1 MTQSSVHGEG
11 TRPGAAVRHARGGR
25 GGREGSRGAPDGG
38 GTGTGGQDGPGGGD
52 GGRSGRRR
60 AGRRHRALRWSA
72 TTLAVL
78 ILGTAG
84 AGYLY
89 YEHLNGNIEK
99 GERSSGDSKA
109 HRAEPNAAGQT
120 PLNILLIGSDSRA
133 SDANVALGG
142 GKDTRD
148 NPPLGDVQMLIHLA
162 ADRKS
167 AAVVS
172 IPRDTRVDIPECT
185 DPDSGEKYPAAN
197 TIINESLGRGGA
209 GCTLATWENLTG
221 VYIDHWM
228 TIDFAGVVSM
238 ADAVGGVEVCV
249 NQNVWDRPLPRVPG
263 GSGLKMTAGPHKVQ
277 GEQALQWLRTRHAW
291 GSDVLRAQAQHMY
304 MNSMIRTLKGQNV
317 FTDTGRLMDL
327 AEAATKSLT
336 VSEEIGTVKKLYDLG
351 MQLKTVPTDRITMT
365 TIPTVQDPRNAN
377 HLLQAGADAEKMWA
391 MLRDDVS
398 FDDKGA
404 KDSASGEDAGK
415 DAGKDAGENAGKG
428 TGEETGKDTGRKP
441 SGDSPAA
448 DSEIGVL
455 VQNATRSATLGPVGG
470 RAGALAQA
478 LVEKGFDKATKDASA
493 ALSEERTLVRYPN
506 AELAGDA
513 RRVAEVLGIPA
524 SAVRKS
530 ADVSGITLV
539 VGADW
544 RSGTSYPKQKTP
556 EAGDLPD
563 NSDALNGSDTGKCM
577 DVYKPYRW

>member
-1 MTQSSVHGEG
+1 MTQSSVRGEG
-11 TRPGAAVRHARGGR
+11 TRPDTVRHARGRRAGR
-25 GGREGSRGAPDGG
+25 DGRDESTGDTAGQGDPGGSGGHGGRNGR
-38 GTGTGGQDGPGGGD
+38 
-52 GGRSGRRR
+52 RSGRRR

-89 YEHLNGNIEK
+89 YRHLNGNIDK

-109 HRAEPNAAGQT
+109 HKTEPNAAGQT
-120 PLNILLIGSDSRA
+120 PLNILLLGSDSRA

-142 GKDTRD
+142 GKNHRD
-148 NPPLGDVQMLIHLA
+148 NPPLADVQMLIHLA

-172 IPRDTRVDIPECT
+172 IPRDTRVDIPACK
-185 DPDSGEKYPAAN
+185 DPDTGKEFPATNA
-197 TIINESLGRGGA
+197 IINTSLARGGA

-249 NQNVWDRPLPRVPG
+249 NQNVWDRPLPGVPG
-263 GSGLKMTAGPHKVQ
+263 GSGLKMTKGPHKVK
-277 GEQALQWLRTRHAW
+277 GEEALQWLRTRHAW
-291 GSDVLRAQAQHMY
+291 GSDPLRARAQHMY
-304 MNSMIRTLKGQNV
+304 MNSMIRTLKSQNV
-317 FTDTGRLMDL
+317 FTDAGRLMDL

-365 TIPTVQDPRNAN
+365 TIPTVEDPEDKN
-377 HLLQAGADAEKMWA
+377 HLLPAADANKMWA

-398 FDDKGA
+398 FDDKGTKEK
-404 KDSASGEDAGK
+404 KDGGK
-415 DAGKDAGENAGKG
+415 DATGDGAAADGDAA
-428 TGEETGKDTGRKP
+428 KP
-441 SGDSPAA
+441 SDEPAA

-455 VQNATRSATLGPVGG
+455 VRNATRSATLGPVTG
-470 RAGALAQA
+470 RAGAVAGT
-478 LVEKGFDKATKDASA
+478 LVDKGFVKATKDTSA
-493 ALSEERTLVRYPN
+493 ALSEERTVVRYPSD
-506 AELAGDA
+506 ELAGDA
-513 RRVAEVLGIPA
+513 RRVAEALGIPA
-524 SAVRKS
+524 NAVRKS
-530 ADVSGITLV
+530 TDVSGVTLV

-544 RSGTSYPKQKTP
+544 REGASYPKQKTP
-556 EAGDLPD
+556 EAGDLPES
-563 NSDALNGSDTGKCM
+563 SDAINGSDTGKCM

>member
-1 MTQSSVHGEG
+1 MTQSGVRGQG
-11 TRPGAAVRHARGGR
+11 TRSGAGRRGRGARQEGGGEEGPGASAEARSGGHGGR
-25 GGREGSRGAPDGG
+25 RGAGHG
-38 GTGTGGQDGPGGGD
+38 NGR
-52 GGRSGRRR
+52 RSGRRR
-60 AGRRHRALRWSA
+60 AGRGRRVLRWSA
-72 TTLAVL
+72 STLAVL

-89 YEHLNGNIEK
+89 YQHLNGNIEK

-109 HRAEPNAAGQT
+109 HRTEPNAAGQT

-142 GKDTRD
+142 GKDHRD
-148 NPPLGDVQMLIHLA
+148 NPPLGDVQMLIHLS

-172 IPRDTRVDIPECT
+172 IPRDTRVDIPACT
-185 DPDSGEKYPAAN
+185 DPETGDEYPATN

-209 GCTLATWENLTG
+209 GCTLATWQNLTG

-249 NQNVWDRPLPRVPG
+249 NQNVSDRPLPGVPG
-263 GSGLKMTAGPHKVQ
+263 GSGLKLTAGPHKVR

-291 GSDVLRAQAQHMY
+291 GSDLMRARAQHMY

-327 AEAATKSLT
+327 AESATKSLT
-336 VSEEIGTVKKLYDLG
+336 VSEEVGTVKKLYDLG

-365 TIPTVQDPRNAN
+365 TLPTVEDPEDEN
-377 HLLQAGADAEKMWA
+377 HLLPDGANAEKVWA

-404 KDSASGEDAGK
+404 KTG
-415 DAGKDAGENAGKG
+415 GKG
-428 TGEETGKDTGRKP
+428 TGAGDGEGATGEDGAGKAPAD
-441 SGDSPAA
+441 PAA
-448 DSEIGVL
+448 ADAEIDVL
-455 VQNATRSATLGPVGG
+455 VQNATRSDSLGPVSG
-470 RAGALAQA
+470 RAGTVAEALA
-478 LVEKGFDKATKDASA
+478 EKGFDRAAKDTSA
-493 ALSEERTLVRYPN
+493 ALSEERTVVRYPS
-506 AELAGDA
+506 ADLAGDA
-513 RRVAEVLGIPA
+513 RRVAAALAIPA
-524 SAVRKS
+524 NAVQKS
-530 ADVSGITLV
+530 ADVSGVTVV
-539 VGADW
+539 VGTDW

-563 NSDALNGSDTGKCM
+563 NSDALNGADTGKCM

>member
-11 TRPGAAVRHARGGR
+11 TRPDTARRSRRAGAGP
-25 GGREGSRGAPDGG
+25 GAG
-38 GTGTGGQDGPGGGD
+38 GTGGTGHGSGD
-52 GGRSGRRR
+52 GSGNSGGNASGNGHGRRSGRRR
-60 AGRRHRALRWSA
+60 AGGRRHRALRWSA

-109 HRAEPNAAGQT
+109 QRPEANAAGQR
-120 PLNILLIGSDSRA
+120 PLNILMVGSDSRA

-142 GKDTRD
+142 GRNHRD

-172 IPRDTRVDIPECT
+172 IPRDTRVDIPACT
-185 DPDSGEKYPAAN
+185 DPETDETYPATN

-209 GCTLATWENLTG
+209 GCTLATWQNLTG

-249 NQNVWDRPLPRVPG
+249 NQNVWDRPLPAVPG
-263 GSGLKMTAGPHKVQ
+263 GSGLKLTAGRHKVQ

-291 GSDVLRAQAQHMY
+291 GSDLLRARAQHMY
-304 MNSMIRTLKGQNV
+304 MNSMIRTLKQQNI
-317 FTDTGRLMDL
+317 FTDTGRLMGL

-336 VSEEIGTVKKLYDLG
+336 VSEEVGTVKKLYDLG

-365 TIPTVQDPRNAN
+365 TMPTVEDPQDRN
-377 HLLQAGADAEKMWA
+377 HLLPAPDADTMWA

-404 KDSASGEDAGK
+404 ADGKDGGKDSSGGEDASSG
-415 DAGKDAGENAGKG
+415 A
-428 TGEETGKDTGRKP
+428 KP
-441 SGDSPAA
+441 SQDSAA
-448 DSEIGVL
+448 PDSEIGVL
-455 VQNATRSATLGPVGG
+455 VRNATRSATLGPVTG
-470 RAGALAQA
+470 RAGTIAQA
-478 LVEKGFDKATKDASA
+478 LVEQGFAKAAKDSSVTP
-493 ALSEERTLVRYPN
+493 SEERTVVRYPT
-506 AELAGDA
+506 AESAGDA
-513 RRVAEVLGIPA
+513 LRVAEALGIPA
-524 SAVRKS
+524 ASVLKS
-530 ADVSGITLV
+530 PDVSGITLV

-563 NSDALNGSDTGKCM
+563 TSDALNGSDSSKCM

>member
-1 MTQSSVHGEG
+1 MTQSDVRGQG
-11 TRPGAAVRHARGGR
+11 TRSGGARRARHGGEDGPGAGAAGDGTGGR
-25 GGREGSRGAPDGG
+25 GGRHGAGRGK
-38 GTGTGGQDGPGGGD
+38 
-52 GGRSGRRR
+52 GRRATR
-60 AGRRHRALRWSA
+60 GHRVLRWSA
-72 TTLAVL
+72 STVAVL

-89 YEHLNGNIEK
+89 YQHLNGNIEK

-109 HRAEPNAAGQT
+109 HRTEPNADGQT

-142 GKDTRD
+142 GKDHRD
-148 NPPLGDVQMLIHLA
+148 NPPLGDVQMLIHLS

-172 IPRDTRVDIPECT
+172 IPRDTRVDIPKCT
-185 DPDSGEKYPAAN
+185 DPETGTTYPATN

-209 GCTLATWENLTG
+209 GCTLATWQNLTG

-249 NQNVWDRPLPRVPG
+249 NQNVWDRPLPRVSG
-263 GSGLKMTAGPHKVQ
+263 GSGLKLTAGPHKVK

-291 GSDVLRAQAQHMY
+291 GSDLMRARAQHMY

-327 AEAATKSLT
+327 AESATKSLT
-336 VSEEIGTVKKLYDLG
+336 VSEEVGTVKKLYDLG

-365 TIPTVQDPRNAN
+365 TLPTVEDPEDEN
-377 HLLQAGADAEKMWA
+377 HLLPAGSDAEKVWA

-404 KDSASGEDAGK
+404 KTGGRK
-415 DAGKDAGENAGKG
+415 DAGKGAGGNGTDGAGG
-428 TGEETGKDTGRKP
+428 TPAD
-441 SGDSPAA
+441 PAA
-448 DSEIGVL
+448 ADAEIDVL
-455 VQNATRSATLGPVGG
+455 VQNATRSDSLGPVSG
-470 RAGALAQA
+470 RAGTIADA
-478 LVEKGFDKATKDASA
+478 LVEKGFDKATKDTSG
-493 ALSEERTLVRYPN
+493 ALSEERTVVRYPGPD
-506 AELAGDA
+506 LAGDA
-513 RRVAEVLGIPA
+513 QRVAAALGVPA
-524 SAVRKS
+524 NAVQKS
-530 ADVSGITLV
+530 ADVSGVTVV
-539 VGADW
+539 VGSDW
-544 RSGTSYPKQKTP
+544 RSGTAYPKQKTP

-563 NSDALNGSDTGKCM
+563 NSDALNGADTGKCM
-577 DVYKPYRW
+577 DVYRPYRW

>member
-11 TRPGAAVRHARGGR
+11 TRPDATRRSRRAGAGP
-25 GGREGSRGAPDGG
+25 SRG
-38 GTGTGGQDGPGGGD
+38 GTGGAGD
-52 GGRSGRRR
+52 GSGKGSGGSSGSGHGKRSGRRR
-60 AGRRHRALRWSA
+60 AGGRRHRALRWSA

-78 ILGTAG
+78 ILATAG

-109 HRAEPNAAGQT
+109 QRPEPNAAGQR
-120 PLNILLIGSDSRA
+120 PLNILMIGSDSRA

-142 GKDTRD
+142 GKNHRD

-172 IPRDTRVDIPECT
+172 IPRDTRVDIPACT
-185 DPDSGEKYPAAN
+185 DPETDEAYPATN

-209 GCTLATWENLTG
+209 GCTLATWQNLTG

-263 GSGLKMTAGPHKVQ
+263 GSGLKMTAGSHKVQ

-291 GSDVLRAQAQHMY
+291 GSDLLRARAQHMY
-304 MNSMIRTLKGQNV
+304 MNSMIRTLKQQNI
-317 FTDTGRLMDL
+317 FTDTGRLMGL

-336 VSEEIGTVKKLYDLG
+336 VSEEVGTVKKLYDLG

-365 TIPTVQDPRNAN
+365 TMPTVEDPQDRN
-377 HLLQAGADAEKMWA
+377 HLLPAPDADQMWA

-398 FDDKGA
+398 FDDKGG
-404 KDSASGEDAGK
+404 SAGK
-415 DAGKDAGENAGKG
+415 DDGGSGADGGSGGKGSGAGEEDP
-428 TGEETGKDTGRKP
+428 GEKP
-441 SGDSPAA
+441 SRDSAA
-448 DSEIGVL
+448 PDSEIGVL

-470 RAGALAQA
+470 RAGTIAEA
-478 LVEKGFDKATKDASA
+478 LVEQGFDKAAKDSSAS
-493 ALSEERTLVRYPN
+493 LSEERTVVRYPS
-506 AELAGDA
+506 AESEGDA
-513 RRVAEVLGIPA
+513 LRVAEALGIPA
-524 SAVRKS
+524 ASVRKS

-544 RSGTSYPKQKTP
+544 RSGTSYPKQRTP

-563 NSDALNGSDTGKCM
+563 TSDALNGSDTSKCM

>member
-1 MTQSSVHGEG
+1 MTQSSVRGEE
-11 TRPGAAVRHARGGR
+11 TRPDPVPHTRGRRAVRGGR
-25 GGREGSRGAPDGG
+25 HEGGAGTAGRG
-38 GTGTGGQDGPGGGD
+38 GPGGHS
-52 GGRSGRRR
+52 GGNGGGNSRRSGRRR
-60 AGRRHRALRWSA
+60 TGGRRHRALRWSA

-89 YEHLNGNIEK
+89 YQHLNGNIDK

-109 HRAEPNAAGQT
+109 HKAEPNAAGQT
-120 PLNILLIGSDSRA
+120 PMNILLLGSDSRA

-142 GKDTRD
+142 GKNHRD
-148 NPPLGDVQMLIHLA
+148 NPPLADVQMLIHLS

-167 AAVVS
+167 ASVVS
-172 IPRDTRVDIPECT
+172 IPRDTRVDIPACK
-185 DPDSGEKYPAAN
+185 DSDTGEKFPATNA
-197 TIINESLGRGGA
+197 IINTSLARGGA

-249 NQNVWDRPLPRVPG
+249 NQNVWDRPLPGVPG
-263 GSGLKMTAGPHKVQ
+263 GSGLKMTKGAHKVK
-277 GEQALQWLRTRHAW
+277 GEDALKWLRTRHAW
-291 GSDVLRAQAQHMY
+291 GSDPLRARAQHMY
-304 MNSMIRTLKGQNV
+304 MNSMIRTLKSQNV
-317 FTDTGRLMDL
+317 FTDAGRLMDL

-365 TIPTVQDPRNAN
+365 TIPTVEDPEDKN
-377 HLLQAGADAEKMWA
+377 HLLPATDADKMWA

-398 FDDKGA
+398 FDDKGT
-404 KDSASGEDAGK
+404 KEKKGTGGDDGK
-415 DAGKDAGENAGKG
+415 DAAGDGADGQDG
-428 TGEETGKDTGRKP
+428 TGRP
-441 SGDSPAA
+441 SDEPAA

-455 VQNATRSATLGPVGG
+455 VQNATRSATLGPVTG
-470 RAGALAQA
+470 RAGEIAGS
-478 LVEKGFDKATKDASA
+478 LVEKGFAKATKDTSA
-493 ALSEERTLVRYPN
+493 ALSEERTVIRYPSD
-506 AELAGDA
+506 ELAGDA
-513 RRVAEVLGIPA
+513 RRVAEAMGIPA
-524 SAVRKS
+524 NAVRKS

-544 RSGTSYPKQKTP
+544 RDGTSYPKQKTP
-556 EAGDLPD
+556 EAGDLPET
-563 NSDALNGSDTGKCM
+563 SDALNGSDTGKCM

>member
-1 MTQSSVHGEG
+1 MTQSSVRGEG
-11 TRPGAAVRHARGGR
+11 TRPDTVRHARGRRAGRDGRDESAGDTAGQEDR
-25 GGREGSRGAPDGG
+25 GGSQGHGG
-38 GTGTGGQDGPGGGD
+38 RNGR
-52 GGRSGRRR
+52 RSGRRR

-89 YEHLNGNIEK
+89 YQHLNGNIDK

-109 HRAEPNAAGQT
+109 HKTEPNAAGQT
-120 PLNILLIGSDSRA
+120 PLNILLLGSDSRA

-142 GKDTRD
+142 GKNHRD
-148 NPPLGDVQMLIHLA
+148 NPPLADVQMLIHLA

-167 AAVVS
+167 ASVVS
-172 IPRDTRVDIPECT
+172 IPRDTRVDIPACK
-185 DPDSGEKYPAAN
+185 DPDTGEKFPATNA
-197 TIINESLGRGGA
+197 IINTSLARGGA

-249 NQNVWDRPLPRVPG
+249 NQNVWDRPLPGVPG
-263 GSGLKMTAGPHKVQ
+263 GSGLKMTKGSHKVK
-277 GEQALQWLRTRHAW
+277 GEEALQWLRTRHAW
-291 GSDVLRAQAQHMY
+291 GSDPLRARAQHMY
-304 MNSMIRTLKGQNV
+304 MNSMIRTLKSQNV
-317 FTDTGRLMDL
+317 FTDAGRLMDL

-365 TIPTVQDPRNAN
+365 TIPTVEDPEDKN
-377 HLLQAGADAEKMWA
+377 HLLPATDADKMWA

-398 FDDKGA
+398 FDDKGTKGK
-404 KDSASGEDAGK
+404 KDGGK
-415 DAGKDAGENAGKG
+415 DATGDGAAADGDAA
-428 TGEETGKDTGRKP
+428 KP
-441 SGDSPAA
+441 SDEPAA

-455 VQNATRSATLGPVGG
+455 VRNATRSATLGPVTG
-470 RAGALAQA
+470 RAGAVAGT
-478 LVEKGFDKATKDASA
+478 LVDKGFVKATKDTSA
-493 ALSEERTLVRYPN
+493 ALSEERTVVRYPSD
-506 AELAGDA
+506 ELAGDA
-513 RRVAEVLGIPA
+513 RRVAEALGIPA
-524 SAVRKS
+524 NAVRKS
-530 ADVSGITLV
+530 TDVSGVTLV

-544 RSGTSYPKQKTP
+544 REGASYPKQKTP
-556 EAGDLPD
+556 EAGDLPES
-563 NSDALNGSDTGKCM
+563 SDAINGSDTSKCM

>member
-1 MTQSSVHGEG
+1 MTQGSVHEEG
-11 TRPGAAVRHARGGR
+11 TRPQSVRHDHGRNTGGGR
-25 GGREGSRGAPDGG
+25 DEGGG
-38 GTGTGGQDGPGGGD
+38 GTAGRQEPPGGD
-52 GGRSGRRR
+52 GRRPAPR
-60 AGRRHRALRWSA
+60 RGGRRHRALRWSA

-109 HRAEPNAAGQT
+109 HRTEPNAAGQT

-142 GKDTRD
+142 GRD
-148 NPPLGDVQMLIHLA
+148 HRDSPPLGDVQMLIHLA

-167 AAVVS
+167 ASVVS
-172 IPRDTRVDIPECT
+172 IPRDTRVDIPACKDRGT
-185 DPDSGEKYPAAN
+185 GEAFPATNA
-197 TIINESLGRGGA
+197 IINESLARGGA

-221 VYIDHWM
+221 LYVDHWM

-249 NQNVWDRPLPRVPG
+249 NQNVWDRPLPGVPG
-263 GSGLKMTAGPHKVQ
+263 GSGLKLTAGSHKVQ
-277 GEQALQWLRTRHAW
+277 GEEALQWLRTRHAW
-291 GSDVLRAQAQHMY
+291 GSDPLRARAQHMY
-304 MNSMIRTLKGQNV
+304 MNSMIRTLKQQNV
-317 FTDTGRLMDL
+317 FTDTGRLMGL
-327 AEAATKSLT
+327 AEAATNSLK

-365 TIPTVQDPRNAN
+365 TLPTVPDDQDAN
-377 HLLQAGADAEKMWA
+377 HLLPAADADTMWA

-398 FDDKGA
+398 FDGKGGA
-404 KDSASGEDAGK
+404 SGKDGENGKDGKEAGGRGEGSGGDGAAGEDAG
-415 DAGKDAGENAGKG
+415 DRTSDE
-428 TGEETGKDTGRKP
+428 
-441 SGDSPAA
+441 PAA
-448 DSEIGVL
+448 DAEMDVL
-455 VQNATRSATLGPVGG
+455 VQNGTRSATLGPVTG
-470 RAGALAQA
+470 RAGAVAGT
-478 LVEKGFDKATKDASA
+478 LVEKGFTRATTDASA
-493 ALSEERTLVRYPN
+493 ARSEERTTVRYPGD
-506 AELAGDA
+506 ELAGDA
-513 RRVAEVLGIPA
+513 RRVAEALGIPA
-524 SAVRKS
+524 SSVRES
-530 ADVSGITLV
+530 TDVSGITLV

-563 NSDALNGSDTGKCM
+563 DSDALNGSETDKCM
-577 DVYKPYRW
+577 EVYQPYRW

>member
-1 MTQSSVHGEG
+1 MTQSSVRGEE
-11 TRPGAAVRHARGGR
+11 TRPDPVRHTRGRRAGR
-25 GGREGSRGAPDGG
+25 GGRHQDDAGPAGRGGSGGHGG
-38 GTGTGGQDGPGGGD
+38 GNGR
-52 GGRSGRRR
+52 RSGRRR
-60 AGRRHRALRWSA
+60 TGGRRHRALRWSA

-89 YEHLNGNIEK
+89 YQHLNGNIDK

-109 HRAEPNAAGQT
+109 HKAEPNAAGQT
-120 PLNILLIGSDSRA
+120 PLNILLLGSDSRA

-142 GKDTRD
+142 GKNHRD
-148 NPPLGDVQMLIHLA
+148 NPPLADVQMLIHLA

-172 IPRDTRVDIPECT
+172 IPRDTRVDIPACK
-185 DPDSGEKYPAAN
+185 DSDTGETFPATNA
-197 TIINESLGRGGA
+197 IINTSLARGGA

-249 NQNVWDRPLPRVPG
+249 NQNVWDRPLPGVPG
-263 GSGLKMTAGPHKVQ
+263 GSGLKMTSGPHKVQ

-291 GSDVLRAQAQHMY
+291 GSDPLRARAQHMY
-304 MNSMIRTLKGQNV
+304 MNSMIRTLKSQNV
-317 FTDTGRLMDL
+317 FTDAGRLMGL

-365 TIPTVQDPRNAN
+365 TIPTVEDPEDKN
-377 HLLQAGADAEKMWA
+377 HLLPATDADKMWA

-398 FDDKGA
+398 FDDKGT
-404 KDSASGEDAGK
+404 KK
-415 DAGKDAGENAGKG
+415 KG
-428 TGEETGKDTGRKP
+428 TGEADGKGTAGDGATGQDGTGRP
-441 SGDSPAA
+441 SDEPAA

-455 VQNATRSATLGPVGG
+455 VQNATRSATLGPVTG
-470 RAGALAQA
+470 RAGEIAGS
-478 LVEKGFDKATKDASA
+478 LVEKGFARAAKDTSA
-493 ALSEERTLVRYPN
+493 ALSEERTVVRYPSD
-506 AELAGDA
+506 ELAGDA
-513 RRVAEVLGIPA
+513 RRVADAMGIPA
-524 SAVRKS
+524 NAVRKS

-544 RSGTSYPKQKTP
+544 RDGTSYPKQKTP
-556 EAGDLPD
+556 EAGDLPEA
-563 NSDALNGSDTGKCM
+563 SDALNGSDTGKCM

>member
-1 MTQSSVHGEG
+1 MTQSVHGEG
-11 TRPGAAVRHARGGR
+11 TRPGAVRRARGA
-25 GGREGSRGAPDGG
+25 RGARDGG
-38 GTGTGGQDGPGGGD
+38 GGSGAGPGGQGGPGGGN
-52 GGRSGRRR
+52 GRRSGRRR

-109 HRAEPNAAGQT
+109 HKAEPNAAGQT
-120 PLNILLIGSDSRA
+120 PLNILLVGSDSRA
-133 SDANVALGG
+133 SDANVSLGG
-142 GKDTRD
+142 GKNNRD

-185 DPDSGEKYPAAN
+185 DPDSGEKYPATN

-249 NQNVWDRPLPRVPG
+249 NQNVWDRPLPGVPG
-263 GSGLKMTAGPHKVQ
+263 GSGLKMEAGRKKVQ

-291 GSDVLRAQAQHMY
+291 GSDLLRARAQHMY

-365 TIPTVQDPRNAN
+365 TMPTVQDSRNAN
-377 HLLQAGADAEKMWA
+377 HLLPAGDDAERVWA

-404 KDSASGEDAGK
+404 KGGGKDAAAGEDAGEGS
-415 DAGKDAGENAGKG
+415 GKDSGE
-428 TGEETGKDTGRKP
+428 KP
-441 SGDSPAA
+441 SEGLAA
-448 DSEIGVL
+448 PDSEIGVT

-470 RAGALAQA
+470 RAGAVAQA
-478 LVEKGFDKATKDASA
+478 LVRKGFGKATKDTSA
-493 ALSEERTLVRYPN
+493 ALSEERTVVRYPS

-513 RRVAEVLGIPA
+513 RRVAESLGIPA

-544 RSGTSYPKQKTP
+544 RSGTSYPEQKTP

-563 NSDALNGSDTGKCM
+563 TSDAINGSDTSKCM

>member
-1 MTQSSVHGEG
+1 MTQSRARGDGPRPDTARRARG
-11 TRPGAAVRHARGGR
+11 TRGTAPGGTAPGGDAPGASGHGRRRGG
-25 GGREGSRGAPDGG
+25 
-38 GTGTGGQDGPGGGD
+38 
-52 GGRSGRRR
+52 RR

-72 TTLAVL
+72 STLAVL

-89 YEHLNGNIEK
+89 YEHLNGNINK

-109 HRAEPNAAGQT
+109 HRTEPNAAGQR

-133 SDANVALGG
+133 SDANVSLGG
-142 GKDTRD
+142 GRNHRD
-148 NPPLGDVQMLIHLA
+148 NPPLGDVQMLVHLS

-185 DPDSGEKYPAAN
+185 DPDSGEKYPATN

-249 NQNVWDRPLPRVPG
+249 NQNVWDRPLPGVPG
-263 GSGLKMTAGPHKVQ
+263 GSGLKMEAGRKKVR

-291 GSDVLRAQAQHMY
+291 GSDLLRARAQHMY
-304 MNSMIRTLKGQNV
+304 MNSMIRTLKGRNV
-317 FTDTGRLMDL
+317 FTDTGRLTGL

-351 MQLKTVPTDRITMT
+351 TQLRTVPTDRITMT
-365 TIPTVQDPRNAN
+365 TMPTVQDDRDRN
-377 HLLQAGADAEKMWA
+377 HLLPAGDDAEKVWA
-391 MLRDDVS
+391 MIRDDVS

-404 KDSASGEDAGK
+404 KSDDKGVRNGGEDAGAGEDAGK
-415 DAGKDAGENAGKG
+415 DSGGGEPAEDA
-428 TGEETGKDTGRKP
+428 
-441 SGDSPAA
+441 AA
-448 DSEIGVL
+448 PDSEIGVTVL
-455 VQNATRSATLGPVGG
+455 NATRSRTLGPVTG
-470 RAGALAQA
+470 RAGAVARA
-478 LVEKGFDKATKDASA
+478 LVEKGFGKAAKDPSASSA
-493 ALSEERTLVRYPN
+493 EERTAVRYPS
-506 AELAGDA
+506 AGTAGDA
-513 RRVAEVLGIPA
+513 LRVAEALGIPA
-524 SAVRKS
+524 SAVRES
-530 ADVSGITLV
+530 ADVSGITLA

-544 RSGTSYPKQKTP
+544 RSGTSYPEQDEP
-556 EAGDLPD
+556 GAGDLPD
-563 NSDALNGSDTGKCM
+563 NSDAINGSDTGTCM
-577 DVYKPYRW
+577 NVYEPYRW

>member
-1 MTQSSVHGEG
+1 
-11 TRPGAAVRHARGGR
+11 
-25 GGREGSRGAPDGG
+25 
-38 GTGTGGQDGPGGGD
+38 
-52 GGRSGRRR
+52 
-60 AGRRHRALRWSA
+60 
-72 TTLAVL
+72 VL

-89 YEHLNGNIEK
+89 YEHLSDNIEK

-109 HRAEPNAAGQT
+109 HRTEPNAAGQT

-142 GKDTRD
+142 GKDSRD

-172 IPRDTRVDIPECT
+172 VPRDTRVDIPACT
-185 DPDSGEKYPAAN
+185 DPKTGEEFPATN

-221 VYIDHWM
+221 VYVDHWM

-249 NQNVWDRPLPRVPG
+249 NQNVWDRPLRAGESG
-263 GSGLKMTAGPHKVQ
+263 GSGLKLTAGRHKVQ
-277 GEQALQWLRTRHAW
+277 GEEALQWLRTRHAW
-291 GSDVLRAQAQHMY
+291 GSDPLRARAQHMY
-304 MNSMIRTLKGQNV
+304 MNSMIRTLKDQNV

-327 AEAATKSLT
+327 AEAATKSLA
-336 VSEEIGTVKKLYDLG
+336 VSKEIGTPKKLYDLG

-365 TIPTVQDPRNAN
+365 TLPTVQDPQDAN
-377 HLLQAGADAEKMWA
+377 HLLPAGDDAERMWA

-398 FDDKGA
+398 FDDKGGKDGKDGQGGKDGKGA
-404 KDSASGEDAGK
+404 AGESGKDSAGK
-415 DAGKDAGENAGKG
+415 DPD
-428 TGEETGKDTGRKP
+428 
-441 SGDSPAA
+441 PAA
-448 DSEIGVL
+448 PDSEIGVT
-455 VQNATRSATLGPVGG
+455 VRNATRSATLGPVGG
-470 RAGALAQA
+470 RAAAVADA
-478 LVEKGFDKATKDASA
+478 LVDKGFGKAAPDTSA
-493 ALSEERTLVRYPN
+493 ALAEERTVVRYPD
-506 AELAGDA
+506 AESAGDA
-513 RRVAEVLGIPA
+513 RRVAEALGIPA
-524 SAVRKS
+524 SAVRES
-530 ADVSGITLV
+530 ADVSGITLD

-544 RSGTSYPKQKTP
+544 RSGTSYPEEKKP

-563 NSDALNGSDTGKCM
+563 SSDALNGSDSGQCM